1 MSRPW
6 PCLWAGAVH
15 AVFADN
21 AASSSIFLLFSMKG
35 LCDSYSLDAS
45 DVSVLTN
52 ADLFHLRGALERDR
66 DRLETDLASL
76 DEVSAPLV
84 APAIHEHTEAIDS
97 LLARLD
103 EACSVLI
110 SYAPLED

>member
-1 MSRPW
+1 M
-6 PCLWAGAVH
+6 
-15 AVFADN
+15 
-21 AASSSIFLLFSMKG
+21 FSYT
-35 LCDSYSLDAS
+35 LNPS

-52 ADLFHLRGALERDR
+52 ADLFYLRGALERDR
-66 DRLETDLASL
+66 DRLERDLASL
-76 DEVSAPLV
+76 DELSAPLV
-84 APAIHEHTEAIDS
+84 APVIRERMEAIDS

>member
-1 MSRPW
+1 M
-6 PCLWAGAVH
+6 
-15 AVFADN
+15 F
-21 AASSSIFLLFSMKG
+21 
-35 LCDSYSLDAS
+35 SYSLEAS
-45 DVSVLTN
+45 DVSILTD
-52 ADLFHLRGALERDR
+52 ADLFHVRGALERDH
-66 DRLETDLASL
+66 DRLERDLASL

-84 APAIHEHTEAIDS
+84 APAIRERMEAIDS

>member
-1 MSRPW
+1 M
-6 PCLWAGAVH
+6 
-15 AVFADN
+15 F
-21 AASSSIFLLFSMKG
+21 
-35 LCDSYSLDAS
+35 SYSLDAS
-45 DVSVLTN
+45 DVSVLTD

>member
-1 MSRPW
+1 M
-6 PCLWAGAVH
+6 
-15 AVFADN
+15 
-21 AASSSIFLLFSMKG
+21 FSYT
-35 LCDSYSLDAS
+35 LNPS

-52 ADLFHLRGALERDR
+52 ADLFYLRGALERDR
-66 DRLETDLASL
+66 DRLERDLASL
-76 DEVSAPLV
+76 DELSAPLV
-84 APAIHEHTEAIDS
+84 APAIRERMEAIDS

>member
-1 MSRPW
+1 M
-6 PCLWAGAVH
+6 
-15 AVFADN
+15 
-21 AASSSIFLLFSMKG
+21 FSYT
-35 LCDSYSLDAS
+35 LNPS

-52 ADLFHLRGALERDR
+52 ADLYHVRGALERDH
-66 DRLETDLASL
+66 DRLERDLASL
-76 DEVSAPLV
+76 DELSAPLV
-84 APAIHEHTEAIDS
+84 APAIRERMEAIDS

>member
-1 MSRPW
+1 M
-6 PCLWAGAVH
+6 
-15 AVFADN
+15 F
-21 AASSSIFLLFSMKG
+21 
-35 LCDSYSLDAS
+35 SYSLDAS
-45 DVSVLTN
+45 DVSILTD
-52 ADLFHLRGALERDR
+52 ADLFHVRGALERDH
-66 DRLETDLASL
+66 DRLERDLAFL

-84 APAIHEHTEAIDS
+84 APAIRERMEAIDS

>member
-1 MSRPW
+1 M
-6 PCLWAGAVH
+6 
-15 AVFADN
+15 F
-21 AASSSIFLLFSMKG
+21 
-35 LCDSYSLDAS
+35 SYSLEAS
-45 DVSVLTN
+45 DVSILTV
-52 ADLFHLRGALERDR
+52 ADLFHVRGALERDH
-66 DRLETDLASL
+66 DRLERDLASL

-84 APAIHEHTEAIDS
+84 APAIRERMEAIDS